1 MTKKLVFDRPIS
13 LSLRSGQTVK
23 IPNDEVWKIF
33 SAGSMELNG
42 DITSASP
49 ETAIFGGGS
58 TISSSG
64 NSATGISGIAFK
76 IVEV

>member
-13 LSLRSGQTVK
+13 LSLKNNQSVI

-42 DITSASP
+42 DTTSDSP
-49 ETAIFGGGS
+49 ETAILGGGS
-58 TISSSG
+58 TISDSG
-64 NSATGISGIAFK
+64 NGTTGISGIAFK
-76 IVEV
+76 IVEA

>member
-13 LSLRSGQTVK
+13 LSLRSGQNVK

-33 SAGSMELNG
+33 SAGSIVLNE
-42 DITSASP
+42 DTTSASP
-49 ETAIFGGGS
+49 ETAILGGGS
-58 TISSSG
+58 TISGSG